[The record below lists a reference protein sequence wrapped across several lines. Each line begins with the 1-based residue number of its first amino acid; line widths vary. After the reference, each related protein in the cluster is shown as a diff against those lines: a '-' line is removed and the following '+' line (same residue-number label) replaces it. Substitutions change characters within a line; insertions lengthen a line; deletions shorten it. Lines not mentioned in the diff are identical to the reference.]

1 MRTKLRK
8 LAPLIAVGLLLS
20 GCAAVEPET
29 FGADAVCEPHESGTA
44 VEQVSVTGGFGEQPE
59 VVFPTP
65 LSGTGIETAV
75 ISEGS
80 GPAIVGNQRIRIQ
93 FAGYNAATG
102 EEFQA
107 SEFGTDQAIPQDLR
121 VGDLPDFCKALTG
134 VTIGSRVAIL
144 FDPEN
149 AHGNAGVAGLGI
161 EADQAVLFIF
171 DIVAGFL
178 PRANGEPRA
187 PQAGF
192 PTVILAPSGQPG
204 LQPLNSA
211 APDEFKR
218 AVLLEGEGEPIE
230 IGDTAV
236 MHYTGWTW
244 DGNQFD
250 SSWDRSVPAEFQVAT
265 GSLIEGFVRGLEG
278 VTVGSQVV
286 IVIPPELGYGGTA
299 QGSIPANSTLIFV
312 VDVLGKVN

>member
-1 MRTKLRK
+1 VRINLRK
-8 LAPLIAVGLLLS
+8 LAPLLAVGLLLG
-20 GCAAVEPET
+20 GCATVQPAASESE
-29 FGADAVCEPHESGTA
+29 AVCEPHESGTA
-44 VEQVSVTGGFGEQPE
+44 VEQVAVTGEFGEQPE

-65 LSGTGIETAV
+65 LSGTGVETAV
-75 ISEGS
+75 ISEGL
-80 GPAIVGNQRIRIQ
+80 GPAIVGNQRIRIH

-107 SEFGTDQAIPQDLR
+107 SEFGTEQTIPQDLR
-121 VGDLPDFCKALTG
+121 LGDLPDFCKALTG
-134 VTIGSRVAIL
+134 VKVGSRVAIL
-144 FDPEN
+144 LDAEN
-149 AHGNAGVAGLGI
+149 AHGSAGVAGLGI

-171 DIVAGFL
+171 DVVAGYL

-192 PTVILAPSGQPG
+192 PTVVLAPSGQPG

-211 APDEFKR
+211 APTEFMR
-218 AVLLEGEGEPIE
+218 SVLLEGEGEPIE

-250 SSWDRSVPAEFQVAT
+250 SSWDRSEPAEFQIAT
-265 GSLIEGFVRGLEG
+265 GGLIEGFVRGLEG

-286 IVIPPELGYGGTA
+286 IVIPPDLGYGDAA
-299 QGSIPANSTLIFV
+299 QGSIPPNSTLVFV